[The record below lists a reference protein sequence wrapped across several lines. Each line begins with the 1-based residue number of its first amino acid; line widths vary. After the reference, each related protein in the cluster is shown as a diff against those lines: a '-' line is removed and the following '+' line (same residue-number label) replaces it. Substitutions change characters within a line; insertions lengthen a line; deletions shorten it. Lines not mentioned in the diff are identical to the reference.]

1 MAWTRLARPVA
12 LATLPLLLGVWALW
26 PDGAVV
32 VSRVVH
38 GLSVLAAATAMF
50 VAARTGDPRLRR
62 SRAYFAGALTASALG
77 FAVAS
82 GYAAVLGRVPTP
94 SLADVAALAWV
105 PCAVIGFVL
114 LPTEE
119 HREGGRLRALCDALI
134 ASAALF
140 LASWMVV
147 LQPIYEHT
155 QSTGLAKAT
164 LLAYPVVDVVVA
176 VTALSVARHVRR
188 DLRRFLHLA
197 TGGMLLVALSDSGAA
212 VNLATGADGFSWT
225 NMVLQ
230 AGLLLLLW
238 AALVPSSPGDREG
251 GQVDAA
257 IDAALPFLPVVFASV
272 VGLQH
277 ILRGGA
283 FGPAEALIGAA
294 MVGGLLARQVLF
306 AKHLGAVA
314 YRLSVDAG
322 HDSLTGLAN
331 RRAFLNA
338 LDTSVS
344 ETEPGKVAV
353 ALFDLDGFKE
363 INDGFG
369 HAAGD
374 DALVEFAAR
383 LRDSARDRGT
393 AARLG
398 GDEFALLVAGGD
410 AEFIAVA
417 VAHEL
422 TQGLRVRIGVAEV
435 PMGASAGIAVNRRGD
450 TASHLLRRADQA
462 MYHAKRSGISQT
474 AIFTDDMASRSE
486 RRHLLA
492 QALPGAADRGELELR
507 YQPLY
512 RLEDGSLAGAQAL
525 LRWRHPLYGEVTPPE
540 FLPIAAE
547 IGATDALGAWVLTTA
562 ARQVRH
568 WKMAG
573 RRLPHLFV
581 NAAAHQLTESFA
593 ATVIDVTR
601 QHHVPT
607 GTLTL
612 EIAQESLLSAQSLA
626 ALRVLRGAGVSV
638 AIEDFGAAFS
648 GVAQLSQ
655 LPIDTVKINRDLIR
669 ATHNANGRRIFSTI
683 VQLAQGLGLQAVAEG
698 VELPDEA
705 AVARDAGC
713 ALAQGRYL
721 GEPMTALELTEMLTP
736 AGAAAGQ
743 DQRG

>member
-12 LATLPLLLGVWALW
+12 LATLPLLLAVWAFW

-38 GLSVLAAATAMF
+38 ALSVLAAATAMF

-62 SRAYFAGALTASALG
+62 SRAYFAGALAASALG

-82 GYAAVLGRVPTP
+82 GYAVVLGRVPVP

-119 HREGGRLRALCDALI
+119 HREGGRLRAMCDALI
-134 ASAALF
+134 ASTALF

-155 QSTGLAKAT
+155 QRTGLAKAT
-164 LLAYPVVDVVVA
+164 LLAYPIVDVVVA
-176 VTALSVARHVRR
+176 VTALSIARHVRR

-212 VNLATGADGFSWT
+212 VNLANGFDGFSWT
-225 NMVLQ
+225 NIVLQ

-238 AALVPSSPGDREG
+238 AALVPSRPGDRAG
-251 GQVDAA
+251 GQVDAV
-257 IDAALPFLPVVFASV
+257 IDAALPFLPVVIATI
-272 VGLQH
+272 VGLPYVM
-277 ILRGGA
+277 RGGA
-283 FGPAEALIGAA
+283 FGSTEALIGAA
-294 MVGGLLARQVLF
+294 MVAGLLARQVLF

-344 ETEPGKVAV
+344 ETEPGTVAV

-374 DALVEFAAR
+374 DALIEFAAR
-383 LRDSARDRGT
+383 LRDSARNRGT

-410 AEFIAVA
+410 AEFVAVA

-435 PMGASAGIAVNRRGD
+435 PIGASAGIAVNRHGD
-450 TASHLLRRADQA
+450 TASLLLRRADQA

-492 QALPGAADRGELELR
+492 QALPGAAERGELELR

-512 RLEDGSLAGAQAL
+512 RLEGGTLAGAQAL
-525 LRWRHPLYGEVTPPE
+525 LRWHHPLYGEVAPPE

-547 IGATDALGAWVLTTA
+547 IGVTEALGAWVLTTA

-568 WKMAG
+568 WEMAG
-573 RRLPHLFV
+573 RRLAHLFV
-581 NAAAHQLTESFA
+581 NAAAHQLTESSA
-593 ATVIDVTR
+593 ATVIEITR
-601 QHHVPT
+601 EHHLPT

-612 EIAQESLLSAQSLA
+612 EIAQESLLSAQSLS
-626 ALRVLRGAGVSV
+626 ALRVLRGAGVGV
-638 AIEDFGAAFS
+638 AVEDFGAAVS
-648 GVAQLSQ
+648 SLAQLSH
-655 LPIDTVKINRDLIR
+655 LPIDSVKITPDLVR
-669 ATHNANGRRIFSTI
+669 ATHNPNGRRIFSTI
-683 VQLAQGLGLQAVAEG
+683 VELAHGMGLQAVVEG
-698 VELPDEA
+698 VERPEEA

-721 GEPMTALELTEMLTP
+721 GRPVTVQELTAMMTP
-736 AGAAAGQ
+736 LAAESDA
-743 DQRG
+743 